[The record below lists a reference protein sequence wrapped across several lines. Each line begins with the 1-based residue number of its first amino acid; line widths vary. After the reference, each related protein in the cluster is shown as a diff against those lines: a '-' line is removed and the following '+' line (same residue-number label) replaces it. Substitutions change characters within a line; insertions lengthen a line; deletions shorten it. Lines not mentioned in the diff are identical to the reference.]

1 MWKVTN
7 IREKE
12 LVLEVFT
19 TSVYA
24 LVYVSESLRDDKD
37 FMLEAVKNGGSALR
51 YASERLRDDKEVVL
65 EAVKQYGLALHYA
78 SKSLKDDK
86 EIVLEAVKEDS
97 YLALL
102 YASERLREEFQ
113 EKRIEEIEREIR
125 EGKTD
130 KKSTIKP
137 VKQSNFKIKTNKK
150 K

>member
-37 FMLEAVKNGGSALR
+37 FILEAVKQDGSALK

-78 SKSLKDDK
+78 SESHKDDK
-86 EIVLEAVKEDS
+86 EVVLEAVKENG

-102 YASERLREEFQ
+102 YASKRLREEFQ
-113 EKRIEEIEREIR
+113 EKRIEKIEREIR
-125 EGKTD
+125 EAKTD

-137 VKQSNFKIKTNKK
+137 VKQSNFKIKANKK
-150 K
+150 

>member
-65 EAVKQYGLALHYA
+65 RAVKQYGLALHYA
-78 SKSLKDDK
+78 SSRLKDDK

-102 YASERLREEFQ
+102 YASKRLRAEFQ

-125 EGKTD
+125 EAKTD
-130 KKSTIKP
+130 KKIAIKP

-150 K
+150 